1 MRVIFNGV
9 LEKKSGGCIP
19 CGAKRASKQTM
30 VTRKTFNLPS
40 GAVRTFYVGREAE
53 VSDTDGRFLMSYTYT
68 DKSGKVQTVF
78 TEVK

>member
-1 MRVIFNGV
+1 MKLIFNGI

-30 VTRKTFNLPS
+30 MTRKVFNLPS
-40 GAVRTFYVGREAE
+40 GSTRTFYVGRVAE
-53 VSDTDGRFLMSYTYT
+53 VSDADGKFLMSYTYT
-68 DKSGKVQTVF
+68 DKSGKMQTVF